1 MEKVKILSVVGATSK
16 TGKTYFKISLDDGRK
31 GTSFNAK
38 FLELI
43 GHEVNLDIT
52 KNGDYINMDI
62 PKEEVKPI
70 KLEPTQNIKL
80 EIIRAVMSNPTI
92 PDNERL
98 PNLLNFLFNWVKE

>member
-16 TGKTYFKISLDDGRK
+16 NGKSYFKISLDDGRK

-38 FLELI
+38 FLELK
-43 GHEVNLDIT
+43 GHEANIEVV
-52 KNGDYINMDI
+52 KNGDYLNMDI
-62 PKEEVKPI
+62 PKEEKQT
-70 KLEPTQNIKL
+70 KLESPQNIKL

-98 PNLLNFLFNWVKE
+98 PNLLNFLFDWVKE